1 MRRLAG
7 NTAVTQGSKVICPA
21 GLVYYPHADLTA
33 LHSCPPR
40 PPQKGFQSTISRW
53 LYLGLGQAQERK

>member
-21 GLVYYPHADLTA
+21 GLVYYPLADLTA
-33 LHSCPPR
+33 LHSYPP
-40 PPQKGFQSTISRW
+40 PSQKGFQSTISRW